1 MSYLVIG
8 EHSVFFSRDEYK
20 TFIKFIKTRRY
31 LVSYSDP
38 KYNFLAGFDIP
49 NIKGFK
55 AGDKFYFNGFLGWD
69 ISCIELF
76 IASEKPESDS
86 RENPFCF
93 TFDTDCEP
101 FLLEYEKW
109 KLSQE
114 LQKKLPKKNTPS
126 KLSKV

>member
-1 MSYLVIG
+1 MSYLVIK
-8 EHSVFFSRDEYK
+8 HSVFFSRDEYK

-31 LVSYSDP
+31 LVSYSYSDP
-38 KYNFLAGFDIP
+38 DPILTGFDIP
-49 NIKGFK
+49 DLRGLKS
-55 AGDKFYFNGFLGWD
+55 GDSRTFNGYGAWE
-69 ISCIELF
+69 ISYIKLYL
-76 IASEKPESDS
+76 ASEKPESDC

-109 KLSQE
+109 KLSKE
-114 LQKKLPKKNTPS
+114 LQKNLPKKNTPT